1 MSATPRPLRPYVPA
15 TSSPPELTALAI
27 GLGIVLSLAFGM
39 VNAYLGLKVGITVS
53 ASIPSAV
60 LSMTVRGTEE
70 LCNCLLGFG
79 PWIRVLKP
87 KSLRDEVAQLHREA
101 ARLYGR
107 A

>member
-1 MSATPRPLRPYVPA
+1 MDLHILNRETV
-15 TSSPPELTALAI
+15 
-27 GLGIVLSLAFGM
+27 
-39 VNAYLGLKVGITVS
+39 AYLKARRLHRTQRFEDRRDGT
-53 ASIPSAV
+53 AV
-60 LSMTVRGTEE
+60 LSMTLRGTEE